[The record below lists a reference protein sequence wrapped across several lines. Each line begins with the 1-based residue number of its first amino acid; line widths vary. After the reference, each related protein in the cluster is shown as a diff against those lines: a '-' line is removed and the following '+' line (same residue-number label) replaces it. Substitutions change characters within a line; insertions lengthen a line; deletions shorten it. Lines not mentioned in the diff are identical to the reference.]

1 MRSSAPPTDGRHR
14 RSDETRRRLL
24 GVAVRMFA
32 THGFDAASTREVAE
46 SAGVNQAAILYHFG
60 GKEGLYLAVAEAIAA
75 RGRDAMRPYLSAAGA
90 IPSTPAA
97 ARTAL
102 AALLRGLVRGLL
114 AVAGDGSAA
123 AFIVREQAAP
133 GPAFDCLYR
142 EYLSPLHSRVT
153 ALVAAATGRHARDTA
168 AVLDAHAIIG
178 MALGFAVARETA
190 LRRAGWS
197 TYTEAHLDQIA
208 DAVVTLADRAL
219 TPPRPRAR
227 SARGGSRG

>member
-1 MRSSAPPTDGRHR
+1 
-14 RSDETRRRLL
+14 
-24 GVAVRMFA
+24 MFA

-60 GKEGLYLAVAEAIAA
+60 GKDGLYLAVAEAIAA
-75 RGRDAMRPYLSAAGA
+75 RGREAMRAHLAAGTV
-90 IPSTPAA
+90 PSTPAA

-114 AVAGDGSAA
+114 TVAGDGNAA

-142 EYLSPLHSRVT
+142 EYLAPVHSRVT
-153 ALVAAATGRHARDTA
+153 ALVAAATGRGTRDTA

-178 MALGFAVARETA
+178 MALAFAVARETA

-197 TYTEAHLDQIA
+197 AYTEAHLDRIA

-219 TPPRPRAR
+219 TPPPRSPAR
-227 SARGGSRG
+227 RARGGSRG